1 MPANIAEEYSFLMDW
16 PILSNKFSSGFTFS
30 SGTYLHLQRF
40 ILRSLFSVLLV
51 FGSIK
56 LDSLGNFTLPDNEGK
71 PYFQINQHVLNIQYK
86 TTHLLINEAIA
97 DISDRKIKEPNN
109 KMYDYLESY
118 TWFFT
123 LFILEQEDQYL
134 KALSKKKK
142 LLQNIQS
149 GDKNSPYY
157 LFCQAEI
164 LLQWATIHLKFNDK
178 TKAAYDVYEAYQLL
192 SENKKKFPDFL
203 ENNKSLS
210 IIHALAQSLPAWV
223 QRLSGIKGSIA
234 LGTQQIESLI
244 RNLNKYPLF
253 KEEILCIYV
262 YILFYIKHEKEKA
275 YQVIKDYKL
284 ADPTNPL
291 LIFLSATITHKTGRN
306 DEAIRILE
314 SRKEISGQLPFYY
327 LDFLYGK
334 YKLCRLDKDAD
345 IHMLDFVHHF
355 KGRHYIKEAYQK
367 LYWYELI
374 FKKNQK
380 NEKLYLEKIKQKGKS
395 LIDEDIQALSESK
408 YPDTNPIIL
417 KARLLYDGGYYSNS
431 QNLLITTPQKKFA
444 KKDLEEYNYRVAKN
458 ADALRQNSLAIVYY
472 KNTISMSNGKKY
484 FACSSALSLGIIY
497 EQEKKY
503 ANARE
508 YLNKC
513 LSLHPEGYSTSLHQK
528 AKTVLARIQNL

>member
-1 MPANIAEEYSFLMDW
+1 MNTVEECSFRMGW
-16 PILSNKFSSGFTFS
+16 PILNDRFYIGLELYSGS
-30 SGTYLHLQRF
+30 YLFFQRYL
-40 ILRSLFSVLLV
+40 LRSVVIIFLLSGSNFPTCFGRFSEYKDVN
-51 FGSIK
+51 K
-56 LDSLGNFTLPDNEGK
+56 N
-71 PYFQINQHVLNIQYK
+71 YFQINQHVLNIQNK
-86 TTHLLINEAIA
+86 TTHLLINEAIK
-97 DISDRKIKEPNN
+97 DISERKIKEPNN
-109 KMYDYLESY
+109 KIYDYLESY

-123 LFILEQEDQYL
+123 LFILEQEDQYV

-210 IIHALAQSLPAWV
+210 IIHALAQSLPSWV
-223 QRLSGIKGSIA
+223 QKLSGIKGSIS
-234 LGTQQIESLI
+234 LGTQQIESLVK
-244 RNLNKYPLF
+244 NLHKYPLF
-253 KEEILCIYV
+253 KEEILSIYV
-262 YILFYIKHEKEKA
+262 YILFYTKHEKEKA
-275 YQVIKDYKL
+275 YQIVKNYKL
-284 ADPTNPL
+284 ADPNNPL

-314 SRKEISGQLPFYY
+314 SRKKISGQLPFYY

-345 IHMLDFVHHF
+345 IHMLQFVHHF
-355 KGRHYIKEAYQK
+355 EGRHYIKEAYQK

-374 FKKNQK
+374 FKKDVNKQ
-380 NEKLYLEKIKQKGKS
+380 KLYFEKIKNKGNS
-395 LIDEDIQALSESK
+395 LIDEDIQALSETK
-408 YPDTNPIIL
+408 TPEVDPILL
-417 KARLLYDGGYYSNS
+417 KARLLYDGGYYSTS
-431 QNLLITTPQKKFA
+431 QNLLINTSSIYFA
-444 KKDLEEYNYRVAKN
+444 KKDLEEYNYRIAKN
-458 ADALRQNSLAIVYY
+458 ADALNQNALAIVYY
-472 KNTISMSNGKKY
+472 KNTISMSTGKKY
-484 FACSSALSLGIIY
+484 FACSAALSLGLIY
-497 EQEKKY
+497 EKDKKY
-503 ANARE
+503 RNARE

-528 AKTVLARIQNL
+528 AKTVLARIQNFK